1 MYKNKM
7 KEIRTVQGVTLEQL
21 SQKTGISIG
30 YLSHLERGK
39 RFNPSIQIMDKIAYA
54 LNKTI
59 LEVFF
64 DE

>member
-1 MYKNKM
+1 MFNNKM
-7 KEIRTVQGVTLEQL
+7 REIRLTQGITLKQL
-21 SQKTGISIG
+21 SEKTKISAG

-39 RFNPSIQIMDKIAYA
+39 RINPSIQIMDKIAYA

-64 DE
+64 DN

>member
-7 KEIRTVQGVTLEQL
+7 REIRISQNMTLEEL
-21 SQKTGISIG
+21 AEKTGISIG
-30 YLSHLERGK
+30 YLSHLERGT
-39 RFNPSIQIMDKIAYA
+39 RINPSINLMDKISHV
-54 LNKTI
+54 LGKTI